1 MPFILLVWLLL
12 PWFLD
17 LWLTFVVARA
27 VGVSVWLFFLVSAT
41 LGMAL
46 LVWEWR
52 RVQAYWKALR
62 RLEGSPWQL
71 LASARRGLAALLLIL
86 PGLGSSVLALLLLC
100 LGGRRTSAWG
110 VSVGNSGG
118 SGVGSSADNNGSSS
132 NSNGRTAGTAYHAPS
147 GVIEGEFRR
156 ED

>member
-1 MPFILLVWLLL
+1 MPFILLLWLLL

-27 VGVSVWLFFLVSAT
+27 VGVSVWLFFLVSAA
-41 LGMAL
+41 LGVGL

-71 LASARRGLAALLLIL
+71 LASVRRGLAAVLLIL

-100 LGGRRTSAWG
+100 LGGRRG
-110 VSVGNSGG
+110 SVQYASGGNSGG
-118 SGVGSSADNNGSSS
+118 SSDNN
-132 NSNGRTAGTAYHAPS
+132 NGRTAGTAYRAPP

-156 ED
+156 EE

>member
-1 MPFILLVWLLL
+1 MPFIVLIWLLL

-17 LWLTFVVARA
+17 LWLTVVVARA
-27 VGVSVWLFFLVSAT
+27 VGVSVWLFFVVSAA
-41 LGMAL
+41 LGVAL

-86 PGLGSSVLALLLLC
+86 PGLGSDVLALLLLC
-100 LGGRRTSAWG
+100 LGGRRSSG
-110 VSVGNSGG
+110 RRVSGG
-118 SGVGSSADNNGSSS
+118 KSGGNGRDNGGG
-132 NSNGRTAGTAYHAPS
+132 SNGKTTGATYHAPS

-156 ED
+156 EE

>member
-1 MPFILLVWLLL
+1 MMPYVVLLWLLL
-12 PWFLD
+12 PCLLD
-17 LWLTFVVARA
+17 LWLSVMVAEA
-27 VGVSVWLFFLVSAT
+27 TGVSVWLFFLASAA
-41 LGMAL
+41 LGIAL

-52 RVQAYWKALR
+52 RVRTYWQALR

-86 PGLGSSVLALLLLC
+86 PGLGSDVLALLLLC
-100 LGGRRTSAWG
+100 LGGRQTSAQCANGNNDSGKAARTAYRTS
-110 VSVGNSGG
+110 
-118 SGVGSSADNNGSSS
+118 
-132 NSNGRTAGTAYHAPS
+132 H

>member
-1 MPFILLVWLLL
+1 MPFVLLLWLLL
-12 PWFLD
+12 PWLLD
-17 LWLTFVVARA
+17 LWLTVMVAQA
-27 VGVSVWLFFLVSAT
+27 VGVSVWLIFLVSAV
-41 LGMAL
+41 LGFAL

-86 PGLGSSVLALLLLC
+86 PGLGSDVLAVLLLF
-100 LGGRRTSAWG
+100 LGDWRGRGKSERRSRSNNDGNGATAGAAYRTSPG
-110 VSVGNSGG
+110 I
-118 SGVGSSADNNGSSS
+118 
-132 NSNGRTAGTAYHAPS
+132 
-147 GVIEGEFRR
+147 IEGEFRR